1 MKIVH
6 TSDWHAGR
14 VWKGINRLDEVEACL
29 DHLAGFIEEEAVDLL
44 LVTGDVFD
52 SGAPAARA
60 ERAVFQFFKRVGA
73 TGAHTVVIAGN
84 HDSSDR
90 FEAWGAL
97 TQLVNVWALGRPK
110 PANQGGVFDLVTRSG
125 ERAVI
130 AAVPFAA
137 QRRLVTALELAD
149 GEDVAMHTYA
159 DKMAKIVESLC
170 RSFRS
175 NTVNLLCLHTHL
187 EGAIKG
193 TSERQVHLGDDWAA
207 LPGTLPPNAHYIA
220 LGHLHRPQKIDAPSP
235 AYYAGS
241 PLQMDFGE
249 AGDEKSFLVIDAK
262 PGPRPAK
269 VSAIPYVGGKPLLKV
284 RARMNEIE
292 ERADDLR
299 NSGWL
304 RVVVDLDKSDPD
316 VNRRVRGLLPNAI
329 SVDAEVPR
337 EHGTDANISPD
348 ETAPSDVFRQY
359 YREAHGKL
367 ASDELIAA
375 FDALQEEVEKE

>member
-1 MKIVH
+1 MKILH

-14 VWKGINRLDEVEACL
+14 IWKSINRLDELEACL
-29 DHLAGFIEEEAVDLL
+29 DQMAGFIEREAVDLL

-52 SGAPAARA
+52 SGAPSARA

-73 TGAHTVVIAGN
+73 TGAHTVAIAGN

-97 TQLVNVWALGRPK
+97 TELVNVWALGRPK
-110 PANQGGVFDLVTRSG
+110 PANQGGVFNLVTRSG
-125 ERAVI
+125 EKAVI

-137 QRRLVTALELAD
+137 QRRLVSALELAE
-149 GEDVAMHTYA
+149 GEEIAMQTYA

-170 RSFRS
+170 RSFRLD
-175 NTVNLLCLHTHL
+175 TVNLLCLHTHL

-207 LPGTLPPNAHYIA
+207 LPGNLPSNAHYVA
-220 LGHLHRPQKIDAPSP
+220 LGHLHRPQKINAPSP
-235 AYYAGS
+235 TYYAGS

-249 AGDEKSFLVIDAK
+249 AGDEKSFLLIEAK
-262 PGPRPAK
+262 PGPMPAK
-269 VSAIPYVGGKPLLKV
+269 ISQIPYVGGKPLLKV
-284 RARMNEIE
+284 SAQIDEIE
-292 ERADDLR
+292 NRASELR

-304 RVVVDLDKSDPD
+304 RVVVQLEKADPD
-316 VNRRVRGLLPNAI
+316 INRKVRCLLPNAV
-329 SVDAEVPR
+329 SVDAEVAR
-337 EHGTDANISPD
+337 EQKAEESLDSK
-348 ETAPSDVFRQY
+348 TATSSDMFRLY
-359 YREAHGKL
+359 YREAHGKA

-375 FDALQEEVEKE
+375 FDDLREHVEEE